1 MKLYLSAALLLV
13 LASSLL
19 AQNWNNPS
27 AELLQKSVGGVLIP
41 RIDFEKT
48 SGVECLEFIRSR
60 IWDTH
65 FFERESTRPAFE
77 YRCSPDRLMTALSL
91 KTTNVTVA
99 KALDE
104 VCEKLGISWAIGEGK
119 IVFTNAEEP
128 QNAKPNAP

>member
-1 MKLYLSAALLLV
+1 MKPYLSVALLLV

-19 AQNWNNPS
+19 AQNWNNPP
-27 AELLQKSVGGVLIP
+27 AELLQKSVSGVLIP
-41 RIDFEKT
+41 SIDFEQT

-65 FFERESTRPAFE
+65 FFEQESTRPAFE

-104 VCEKLGISWAIGEGK
+104 VSEKLGISWAIGEGK
-119 IVFTNAEEP
+119 IVFTNADGTKKSIPGEP
-128 QNAKPNAP
+128 